1 VRGPSRFATTA
12 RNVEGMRRTASL
24 LAPRTLA
31 LGLLVAASSLACAQ
45 GSNLTSVLDDG
56 SGGSS
61 STDDGGSGA
70 SDGSG
75 GIPNQNGTTSSG
87 EFSSTTS
94 NGPSSSTT
102 GGPSSTTSGGPSS
115 TTSSGPSSTTSS
127 GPSSTTSA
135 TTGSGG
141 GNTPCDPL
149 NPGPEC
155 GGGMQCVP
163 LPAGDP
169 VCEPAG
175 SGGPYA
181 LCASRAQCAPSLE
194 CVNDGL
200 DACCMSWCRVGFPS
214 DCSSFETC
222 EPLNNP
228 PMINGVEY
236 GVCWDGYPCVF

>member
-1 VRGPSRFATTA
+1 
-12 RNVEGMRRTASL
+12 MRCTASSP
-24 LAPRTLA
+24 APRLFA
-31 LGLLVAASSLACAQ
+31 LGLFVATSSLACAQ

-56 SGGSS
+56 SGGSTS
-61 STDDGGSGA
+61 ADDGGSGA

-75 GIPNQNGTTSSG
+75 GSPNQDGTTSSG
-87 EFSSTTS
+87 ELSSTTTS
-94 NGPSSSTT
+94 GPSS
-102 GGPSSTTSGGPSS
+102 
-115 TTSSGPSSTTSS
+115 TSSGPSSTSS

-135 TTGSGG
+135 TTSSGG

-163 LPAGDP
+163 LSAGDP

-181 LCASRAQCAPSLE
+181 LCATRAQCAPSLE

-214 DCSSFETC
+214 DCSTFETC